1 MKDNQRSY
9 CAPYWTRYNVY
20 ILSCADGSFYTGL
33 TCYLTRRLTEHQAGR
48 GARWTS
54 RRLPVE
60 LVFSLGD
67 LSYRS
72 AREVEQYIKPLSRAR
87 KKALIAHEPGMMAL
101 VEERI
106 H

>member
-1 MKDNQRSY
+1 
-9 CAPYWTRYNVY
+9 
-20 ILSCADGSFYTGL
+20 
-33 TCYLTRRLTEHQAGR
+33 
-48 GARWTS
+48 
-54 RRLPVE
+54 VE